1 MPPVDKP
8 KSEPLVL
15 LLDEIEILSAQTR
28 LMELYLKRAHTAAF
42 GEVEKI
48 QEQFRAKVS
57 NLKEKLE
64 DKENTFSKH
73 LSDFH
78 DEQNQLNTQNQE
90 LLQRITEQQNLIQHC
105 REEYEQRGAEIATL
119 QERLSRL
126 EAAKRELETAAAL
139 RVDQARQELKS
150 HVAQLQS
157 ELTQK
162 EQVLQQRDAAAS
174 QTAQSVQDRIRSLA
188 EELAKSR
195 ESAEEQRAEIQR
207 AESERHELRQRVAE
221 LESGKGQIQT
231 QAARVLEA
239 FRQDAQAKIAAL
251 QSEIAHKTA
260 LLTRNQ
266 TTIADLEREL
276 NATAQAT
283 SSEEASKQALL
294 ENRTAEIARRDA
306 DMSALSGRIS
316 EIEGLAQRQQIA
328 AAKELAQARETF
340 AAELAALRAELG
352 EKKRLLEQG
361 QGDLQHIEQELRNRN
376 RELQGKLAAKESVVE
391 SQEDHLRQAQAE
403 LLAARDAIGEKERT
417 LAEWHA
423 RVAEQEQNFLAQ
435 RQEWQRQLTEKQLQ
449 IDSYRGETER
459 ATGELAAALERQRHE
474 LEERSVIQDRTQQ
487 LTVQVDAL
495 TGQLSEKQG
504 SLDSQ
509 SETLRQT
516 EARVT
521 ELSAA
526 LGSARDA
533 LGEQQISARRA
544 EQESAARCAELRA
557 ESERIEQALRE
568 HQQAAANRPEPALKA
583 QIEDLESRLN
593 EKESVLE
600 ARAREIGVLQAGV
613 ESLSGQA
620 ARLEATYRQALADA
634 ASETDRVRRMLQ
646 SEITGLQ
653 SASAE
658 QQALLDERQAAL
670 SAIEQKLR
678 AEIDVLKEQSAPQQT
693 LLDKQTVELRQAE
706 TEANTLRE
714 RIAQI
719 ESTIRQLQEAP
730 ALPSQSDA
738 NRIAALEQQLHSRD
752 QSLAELEAAL
762 RRMEQQMQSPA
773 SEPRLEMAQSGGE
786 VQSEQLRAA
795 QDRIDELLEHL
806 VQLETARHT
815 LQENADHEL
824 QQLRDSFESRVTKLR
839 MELTAKDKT
848 PAQDQ
853 SIEDHRATITRLE
866 EGFQRQIQE
875 LQGQLA
881 EKHSLLENRNE
892 ELIQVKA
899 EMDSLQDY
907 LARLKTSRGQEVID
921 APFSVELREEDAV
934 EIPQSFVNGTPRSS
948 MLKPDPL
955 QLGEAEP
962 QTTMANGVVDHD
974 MNGPERTSR
983 FMHLEGRVRSWNPES
998 EKDSA
1003 LGSSRRWNMG
1013 LFKRRWKA

>member
-57 NLKEKLE
+57 NLKERLE
-64 DKENTFSKH
+64 DKENAFSKH

-90 LLQRITEQQNLIQHC
+90 LLQRIAEQQDLIQHC
-105 REEYEQRGAEIATL
+105 REESEQRGAEIAAL
-119 QERLSRL
+119 QERLFRL

-139 RVDQARQELKS
+139 RVDQARQDLKS

-162 EQVLQQRDAAAS
+162 EQALQQRDAAATR
-174 QTAQSVQDRIRSLA
+174 TAQSAQDRIRSLA

-195 ESAEEQRAEIQR
+195 ESAEEQRTEIQR
-207 AESERHELRQRVAE
+207 AESERHELRQRVTE
-221 LESGKGQIQT
+221 LESGEGQIQT

-251 QSEIAHKTA
+251 QSEIVHKTA
-260 LLTRNQ
+260 VLTRNQ

-276 NATAQAT
+276 NETVQAT
-283 SSEEASKQALL
+283 SAEEASKQALL
-294 ENRTAEIARRDA
+294 ENQAAEIARRNA
-306 DMSALSGRIS
+306 DMSALSGRIA
-316 EIEGLAQRQQIA
+316 EMEALAQRQQIA
-328 AAKELAQARETF
+328 AAKELTQARETF

-352 EKKRLLEQG
+352 EKERLLAQG

-403 LLAARDAIGEKERT
+403 LLAAHDAIGEKERT
-417 LAEWHA
+417 LAEWQA
-423 RVAEQEQNFLAQ
+423 RLSQQEQNFLAQ
-435 RQEWQRQLTEKQLQ
+435 RQEWQSQLTEKQLQ
-449 IDSYRGETER
+449 VDSHRGETER
-459 ATGELAAALERQRHE
+459 ATGELATALERQRHG
-474 LEERSVIQDRTQQ
+474 LEERSVIQERAQQ
-487 LTVQVDAL
+487 LTAQVDAL
-495 TGQLSEKQG
+495 TGQLNEKQD

-509 SETLRQT
+509 SETLRRT

-533 LGEQQISARRA
+533 LDELQVGARRA
-544 EQESAARCAELRA
+544 EQESVARCAELRA
-557 ESERIEQALRE
+557 ELERMEQALRE
-568 HQQAAANRPEPALKA
+568 HQAAANRPDPAFKA

-600 ARAREIGVLQAGV
+600 SRVREIGVLQAGV

-634 ASETDRVRRMLQ
+634 ASETDRVRRTLQ
-646 SEITGLQ
+646 AEITGQQ

-670 SAIEQKLR
+670 SAIEQTLR
-678 AEIDVLKEQSAPQQT
+678 AEIDVLKEQSATQQT

-719 ESTIRQLQEAP
+719 ESTTRQLQEAP
-730 ALPSQSDA
+730 VLPSQSDA
-738 NRIAALEQQLHSRD
+738 DRIAALEQQLHSRE
-752 QSLAELEAAL
+752 QALAELEAAL
-762 RRMEQQMQSPA
+762 QRMEQQIQSPA
-773 SEPRLEMAQSGGE
+773 SESHLGTAQSGGDL
-786 VQSEQLRAA
+786 QSEQLKAA
-795 QDRIDELLEHL
+795 QDRIDELLERL
-806 VQLETARHT
+806 AQLETARHT

-839 MELTAKDKT
+839 MELTAKDQT

-853 SIEDHRATITRLE
+853 SVEDHRAAITRLE

-875 LQGQLA
+875 LRGQLA

-892 ELIQVKA
+892 ELIKVKA

-934 EIPQSFVNGTPRSS
+934 EMPQGFVNGTPRSS
-948 MLKPDPL
+948 MLRPDPL
-955 QLGEAEP
+955 QPSEAEP
-962 QTTMANGVVDHD
+962 ETSMVNGVIGHD
-974 MNGPERTSR
+974 MSGAERTSR
-983 FMHLEGRVRSWNPES
+983 FTHLEGRVRSWNPES

>member
-57 NLKEKLE
+57 NLKERLE

-73 LSDFH
+73 LADFH

-90 LLQRITEQQNLIQHC
+90 LLQRIAEQQNLIQHW
-105 REEYEQRGAEIATL
+105 REESEQRGAEIASL

-150 HVAQLQS
+150 QVAQLQS

-162 EQVLQQRDAAAS
+162 EQALQQRDVAAS
-174 QTAQSVQDRIRSLA
+174 QTAQSAQDRIRSLA
-188 EELAKSR
+188 EELAKNR
-195 ESAEEQRAEIQR
+195 ESAEKQRAEIQR
-207 AESERHELRQRVAE
+207 AESERQGMRQRVAE
-221 LESGKGQIQT
+221 LESGEGQIQT

-251 QSEIAHKTA
+251 QSEIIHKTA

-276 NATAQAT
+276 NETVQAI
-283 SSEEASKQALL
+283 SSEQASKQALL
-294 ENRTAEIARRDA
+294 ENQAAEIARRDA
-306 DMSALSGRIS
+306 DLSALSGRIG
-316 EIEGLAQRQQIA
+316 EMEGLAQRQQIA
-328 AAKELAQARETF
+328 AAKELAQVRETF
-340 AAELAALRAELG
+340 AAERAALRAEVR
-352 EKKRLLEQG
+352 EKARLLEQG
-361 QGDLQHIEQELRNRN
+361 QGDQQNIEQELRNRN

-417 LAEWHA
+417 LAAWQA
-423 RVAEQEQNFLAQ
+423 RVSEQEQNFLAQ

-449 IDSYRGETER
+449 VESSRGETER
-459 ATGELAAALERQRHE
+459 ATGELAAALERQRQE
-474 LEERSVIQDRTQQ
+474 LEERSVIHERAQQ
-487 LTVQVDAL
+487 LTAQVDAL
-495 TGQLSEKQG
+495 TGQLNEKQG
-504 SLDSQ
+504 RQDSQ
-509 SETLRQT
+509 SETLRQI
-516 EARVT
+516 EARVM

-533 LGEQQISARRA
+533 LDEQQIGARRA
-544 EQESAARCAELRA
+544 EQESAVRCAELRA
-557 ESERIEQALRE
+557 ELERTEQALRE
-568 HQQAAANRPEPALKA
+568 HQAAANRPEPAFKA

-634 ASETDRVRRMLQ
+634 ASETDRVRRTLQ
-646 SEITGLQ
+646 AEITGLQ

-658 QQALLDERQAAL
+658 QRALLDERQAAL

-693 LLDKQTVELRQAE
+693 LLDKQTVERRQAE

-714 RIAQI
+714 RIAQ
-719 ESTIRQLQEAP
+719 
-730 ALPSQSDA
+730 
-738 NRIAALEQQLHSRD
+738 
-752 QSLAELEAAL
+752 LEAAL
-762 RRMEQQMQSPA
+762 QRMEQQMQSPA
-773 SEPRLEMAQSGGE
+773 SEPRLETAQGGGE

-795 QDRIDELLEHL
+795 QDRIDELLERL

-839 MELTAKDKT
+839 MELTAKDQT
-848 PAQDQ
+848 LTQDQ
-853 SIEDHRATITRLE
+853 SVEDHRAAIIRLE

-892 ELIQVKA
+892 ELIKVKA

-921 APFSVELREEDAV
+921 APFSVELKEEDAV
-934 EIPQSFVNGTPRSS
+934 EMSQGFVNGTPRSS
-948 MLKPDPL
+948 MLRPDPL
-955 QLGEAEP
+955 QPGEAEP
-962 QTTMANGVVDHD
+962 ETTMVNGDIGLD
-974 MNGPERTSR
+974 MSGAERTSR
-983 FMHLEGRVRSWNPES
+983 FTHLEGRVRSWIPES

-1013 LFKRRWKA
+1013 LFKRRWKT

>member
-57 NLKEKLE
+57 NLKERLE

-90 LLQRITEQQNLIQHC
+90 LLQRIAEQQNLTQHC
-105 REEYEQRGAEIATL
+105 REESEQRGAEIATL

-126 EAAKRELETAAAL
+126 ETAKRELETTAAL

-162 EQVLQQRDAAAS
+162 EQALQQRDAAAS
-174 QTAQSVQDRIRSLA
+174 QMAQSAQDRIRSLA

-195 ESAEEQRAEIQR
+195 ESAEEQRAEIKR
-207 AESERHELRQRVAE
+207 TESEGHELGQRVAE
-221 LESGKGQIQT
+221 LESGKGQIQA

-251 QSEIAHKTA
+251 QSEIVHKTA

-266 TTIADLEREL
+266 TTIADLERER
-276 NATAQAT
+276 NESAEAT

-294 ENRTAEIARRDA
+294 ENQAAEIARRDA
-306 DMSALSGRIS
+306 DMSALSGSIA

-328 AAKELAQARETF
+328 AAEELAQARETF
-340 AAELAALRAELG
+340 AAERAALGAELT
-352 EKKRLLEQG
+352 EKERLLEQG
-361 QGDLQHIEQELRNRN
+361 RGDLQHIEQELRNRN

-417 LAEWHA
+417 LAEWQA
-423 RVAEQEQNFLAQ
+423 RVSEQEQNFLAQ

-449 IDSYRGETER
+449 VESSRGETER

-474 LEERSVIQDRTQQ
+474 LEERSVIQERAQH
-487 LTVQVDAL
+487 LTAQVDAL
-495 TGQLSEKQG
+495 TGQLSEKQS
-504 SLDSQ
+504 SLESQ
-509 SETLRQT
+509 SETLRQI

-521 ELSAA
+521 ELSGA

-533 LGEQQISARRA
+533 LDEQQIRARRA

-557 ESERIEQALRE
+557 ELERMEQALRE
-568 HQQAAANRPEPALKA
+568 HQAAANRPEPAFKA

-634 ASETDRVRRMLQ
+634 ASETDRVRRTLQ
-646 SEITGLQ
+646 AEITGLQ

-658 QQALLDERQAAL
+658 QQALLGERQAAL
-670 SAIEQKLR
+670 SAIEQKMR

-693 LLDKQTVELRQAE
+693 LLDKQNVELRQAE

-714 RIAQI
+714 RIAQL
-719 ESTIRQLQEAP
+719 ESTTRQLQEAP
-730 ALPSQSDA
+730 ALPSQPDA
-738 NRIAALEQQLHSRD
+738 NRIAALEQQLHSRE
-752 QSLAELEAAL
+752 QSVAELEAAL
-762 RRMEQQMQSPA
+762 QRMEQQMQSPA
-773 SEPRLEMAQSGGE
+773 SEPRLETAQSGGE

-795 QDRIDELLEHL
+795 QDRVDELLERL

-839 MELTAKDKT
+839 MELTAKDQT

-853 SIEDHRATITRLE
+853 SVEDHRAAITRLE
-866 EGFQRQIQE
+866 EGLQRQIQE

-881 EKHSLLENRNE
+881 EKHGLLENRNE
-892 ELIQVKA
+892 ELIKVKT

-934 EIPQSFVNGTPRSS
+934 EMPQGFVNGTPRSS
-948 MLKPDPL
+948 MLRPDPL
-955 QLGEAEP
+955 QPGEAEP
-962 QTTMANGVVDHD
+962 ETTMVNDDIGHD
-974 MNGPERTSR
+974 MSGAERTSR
-983 FMHLEGRVRSWNPES
+983 FTHLEGRVRSWNPEP